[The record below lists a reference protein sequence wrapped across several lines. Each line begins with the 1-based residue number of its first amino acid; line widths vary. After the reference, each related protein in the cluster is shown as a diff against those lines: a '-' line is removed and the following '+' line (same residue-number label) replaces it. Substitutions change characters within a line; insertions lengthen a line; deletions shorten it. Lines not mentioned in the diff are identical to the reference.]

1 MRTTFLAAGFCAIY
15 GLLYV
20 ASTEAFNSIVNTAI
34 LMMNIT
40 YTVPQ
45 GILATC
51 GRKRLPRRSFDL
63 GPVVGYAVNVFSVL
77 WLIVSGIFFCFPVT
91 NPTSLGNMN

>member
-1 MRTTFLAAGFCAIY
+1 MRTTFLAVGFCAIY

-51 GRKRLPRRSFDL
+51 GRQRLPRRSFDL